1 MTPLAVA
8 AVWAGAGTA
17 GAALLPSV
25 RLRRLGALVPLAG
38 LAALL
43 AAAAAAEVAVPGG
56 SPAASLSLDRTALG
70 LLAACAVSLALLLLI
85 APTVDGPELRA
96 LGLVG
101 AAAVVA
107 LAAGSS
113 IVWAMALLGGTC
125 ILALRWIAM
134 APGRATFASGRVAI
148 GGAGALVAAAPFLP
162 VGGALTGP
170 RPVLVAA
177 LLACGLASLL
187 GLLPL
192 GGWTLGALSSVA
204 SADVAAWPLL
214 MAPAVLLSAQRV
226 LTILPVL
233 GLVYYEGILTVLGLS
248 TALWHA
254 LLSVRQGTRARYGRV
269 VLADLGLAAA
279 AIGTGHIAQ
288 SQPALLLLV
297 LTHLLAGPV
306 LLQREGAGGGRFA
319 WLLLCG
325 LPPSPSFWG
334 RLLVV
339 EALTQASFWGTVAAL
354 ATMSLQFMTSVRVL
368 VEGRRRA
375 ETGDELK
382 PGLRWAIVEAARW
395 AAILGGVT
403 VGLAPHGA
411 LMFVFGVH

>member
-25 RLRRLGALVPLAG
+25 RLRRLGALVPLVG
-38 LAALL
+38 FAALL
-43 AAAAAAEVAVPGG
+43 AAAVVAEVAVPGD
-56 SPAASLSLDRTALG
+56 SAAASLSLDRVAQG
-70 LLAACAVSLALLLLI
+70 LLAGCAVSLALVLLM
-85 APTVDGPELRA
+85 APTVDGPELRV

-113 IVWAMALLGGTC
+113 IVWAVALMGGVC
-125 ILALRWIAM
+125 VLALRWIAT

-162 VGGALTGP
+162 VGGALIGP

-192 GGWTLGALSSVA
+192 GGWTLGAFSSVA

-214 MAPAVLLSAQRV
+214 LAPAVLLSAQRV
-226 LTILPVL
+226 LTILPTL
-233 GLVYYEGILTVLGLS
+233 GLVYYEGILTVLGLG

-254 LLSVRQGTRARYGRV
+254 LQAVRRGARPRYGRV
-269 VLADLGLAAA
+269 LLADLGLAAA

-297 LTHLLAGPV
+297 LTHLVAGPV
-306 LLQREGAGGGRFA
+306 LLQREGAGRGRIA

-334 RLLVV
+334 RLLVL
-339 EALTQASFWGTVAAL
+339 EALTQASFWATVAAL
-354 ATMSLQFMTSVRVL
+354 VAMSLQFMTSVRVI
-368 VEGRRRA
+368 VEGTRRS
-375 ETGDELK
+375 ETGDEAQ
-382 PGLRWAIVEAARW
+382 PGLRGVIVEAARW

-403 VGLAPHGA
+403 IGLAPHGA
-411 LMFVFGVH
+411 LMFVFGAR